1 MKTSK
6 IATINAN
13 VKNTQRTINEMK
25 KQKCAHK
32 RLWYCKRA
40 NVNEN
45 DEKQYGTALLSFRI
59 QIDLSL
65 VLVSSIETRRVYM
78 RNVVITCVSAIQ
90 VLKIYRKQANP
101 KTAWWQ
107 TKTICCTRWCK
118 KINPHPHNHIHIYRW
133 IRMWVEFQ
141 VFWHYLRMFTSFL
154 SFKSEETAYN
164 PLWQFHGMFEEFK

>member
-78 RNVVITCVSAIQ
+78 RNVVITCVSAKQ
-90 VLKIYRKQANP
+90 VLKIYIENKPIQKQHDGKRKRFAAHVDAR
-101 KTAWWQ
+101 K
-107 TKTICCTRWCK
+107 
-118 KINPHPHNHIHIYRW
+118 
-133 IRMWVEFQ
+133 
-141 VFWHYLRMFTSFL
+141 
-154 SFKSEETAYN
+154 
-164 PLWQFHGMFEEFK
+164 

>member
-13 VKNTQRTINEMK
+13 EKKHTTHNQRNEEIKVRSSVCDIVKE
-25 KQKCAHK
+25 
-32 RLWYCKRA
+32 A

-45 DEKQYGTALLSFRI
+45 DEKQYGAALLSFRI

-78 RNVVITCVSAIQ
+78 RNVVITCVSVIQ

-101 KTAWWQ
+101 KTA
-107 TKTICCTRWCK
+107 
-118 KINPHPHNHIHIYRW
+118 
-133 IRMWVEFQ
+133 
-141 VFWHYLRMFTSFL
+141 
-154 SFKSEETAYN
+154 
-164 PLWQFHGMFEEFK
+164 